1 MYSSVLVYPEPW
13 NSCCS
18 SSCAARKWMK
28 TLCRRL
34 YSHFRV
40 EEEVTGVE
48 RWAAFHSEYE
58 FYFSTFHTVFNPY
71 SCVLHGLSS
80 KKDQTP
86 QSTVRTD
93 NLTDNTHAI
102 YSSALLPFTA
112 GAPLY
117 AGGGQWGGIQEPYFP
132 KAISPP
138 MAYQHSL
145 FSGFNYCLIRL
156 SAERG
161 RERQRERARGG
172 RGVAKSRTQ
181 EYTGRK
187 MGKKILSFREW
198 ARRQRKRWKRW
209 DVWVVWRRHL

>member
-1 MYSSVLVYPEPW
+1 MSL
-13 NSCCS
+13 
-18 SSCAARKWMK
+18 KWMK

-40 EEEVTGVE
+40 EEEVTGAQ
-48 RWAAFHSEYE
+48 RWAAFDPEYD

-71 SCVLHGLSS
+71 SCVLHE
-80 KKDQTP
+80 KDQTP
-86 QSTVRTD
+86 QSTGRAD
-93 NLTDNTHAI
+93 KLTHHTHKI

-132 KAISPP
+132 KAISSP

-161 RERQRERARGG
+161 RERGKRERARGG
-172 RGVAKSRTQ
+172 GESQKVGHRNTPGAKW
-181 EYTGRK
+181 
-187 MGKKILSFREW
+187 GKKILYFARVSRE
-198 ARRQRKRWKRW
+198 AEEAEEAVGCLGCVAQTLVNVNTVTVYRAG
-209 DVWVVWRRHL
+209 

>member
-1 MYSSVLVYPEPW
+1 MSL
-13 NSCCS
+13 
-18 SSCAARKWMK
+18 KWMK

-40 EEEVTGVE
+40 EEEVTGAQ
-48 RWAAFHSEYE
+48 RWAAFDSEYD

-71 SCVLHGLSS
+71 SCVLHE
-80 KKDQTP
+80 KDQTP
-86 QSTVRTD
+86 QSTGRTD
-93 NLTDNTHAI
+93 KLTHHTHKI

-112 GAPLY
+112 GTPLY

-132 KAISPP
+132 KAISSP

-161 RERQRERARGG
+161 REREERTSTRGEG
-172 RGVAKSRTQ
+172 SR
-181 EYTGRK
+181 
-187 MGKKILSFREW
+187 KK
-198 ARRQRKRWKRW
+198 
-209 DVWVVWRRHL
+209 